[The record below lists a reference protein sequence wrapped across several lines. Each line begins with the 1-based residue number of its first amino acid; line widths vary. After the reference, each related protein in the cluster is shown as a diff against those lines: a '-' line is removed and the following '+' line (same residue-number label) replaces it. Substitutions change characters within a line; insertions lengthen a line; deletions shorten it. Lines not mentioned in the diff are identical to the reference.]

1 MRQHI
6 LVAMRSR
13 QVVAMGHRWG
23 AIVLVLLGLGLTR
36 GAAADQPSVRIIRSA
51 DLAALPLIVVEH
63 QHLIEKQA
71 QARGLG
77 AVTVEWQTAVTGN
90 ALDALYSGNTD
101 FVAILDL
108 VTFVTAWDERS
119 GTPQELRALTSLARM
134 PYLLLSR
141 NAAIATIRDFTQK
154 DRIAV
159 PAPKN
164 SLPAVL
170 LEMAAAQEWGA
181 AHFDRLDALAVARS
195 DDAADDAL
203 HTGKGDIDTHFVRLP
218 LSDDERADPAVHRV
232 MDSFDIAGPHNVAV
246 LATLSPFRDAN
257 PALCAAIAAAIGE
270 ADDFIT
276 HNRGAA
282 AEIYDST
289 IKGQDIP
296 VEVLSDMLG
305 DPDLGYQPG
314 PEGTVRLTGFLHQ
327 IGRLN
332 HSPDSWQQL
341 FFPEIYRLGG
351 S

>member
-1 MRQHI
+1 MRC
-6 LVAMRSR
+6 
-13 QVVAMGHRWG
+13 RWG
-23 AIVLVLLGLGLTR
+23 AILVVLLMVGLART
-36 GAAADQPSVRIIRSA
+36 AAADPPSVRIMRST

-77 AVTVEWQTAVTGN
+77 AVTIEWQNPSPGN
-90 ALDALYSGNTD
+90 PIDALFSGKTD

-108 VTFVTAWDERS
+108 ATFIAAWDERS

-141 NAAIATIRDFTQK
+141 NPAVATIRDFTPK

-159 PAPKN
+159 PALKT

-170 LEMAAAQEWGA
+170 LQMAAAQEWSV
-181 AHFDRLDALAVARS
+181 AHFDRLDALTVARG
-195 DDAADDAL
+195 DDAADDAM
-203 HTGKGDIDTHFVRLP
+203 HSGKSDIDAHFLRLP

-232 MDSFDIAGPHNVAV
+232 MDSFDIAGPHSVAV
-246 LATLSPFRDAN
+246 LATTGPFRDAN
-257 PALCAAIAAAIGE
+257 PPLCAAIAAAVAE

-282 AEIYDST
+282 AEIYDSSV
-289 IKGQDIP
+289 KSQDIP

-305 DPDLGYQPG
+305 DPDLAYQPA
-314 PEGTVRLTGFLHQ
+314 PEGVIRLTSFLHQ
-327 IGRLN
+327 IGRLT

-341 FFPEIYRLGG
+341 FFPEIYKLGG